1 LEEAAGI
8 ERSGSY
14 RRTSRVKNPRK
25 IAIIDDEYF
34 ILRLLSYI
42 LEEEGYAC
50 FVANDGEEGLRLIK
64 QEKPDLVFLDINMP
78 KMDGYQVCREIRRDP
93 DIKDTYVITL
103 TAMGQD
109 VDQKASLEAGANE
122 YMLKPFNPKI
132 IRKRVA
138 EILAAL

>member
-1 LEEAAGI
+1 M
-8 ERSGSY
+8 
-14 RRTSRVKNPRK
+14 KNTRK
-25 IAIIDDEYF
+25 IAIIDDQYF

-50 FVANDGEEGLRLIK
+50 FAASDGEEGIRLIK
-64 QEKPDLVFLDINMP
+64 REKPDLVFLDINMP
-78 KMDGYQVCREIRRDP
+78 KMDGYQVCREIRQDP
-93 DIKDTYVITL
+93 DIKNTYVITL

-122 YMLKPFNPKI
+122 YMLKPFNPKT

-138 EILAAL
+138 QVLAAL

>member
-1 LEEAAGI
+1 M
-8 ERSGSY
+8 
-14 RRTSRVKNPRK
+14 KNPRK

-50 FVANDGEEGLRLIK
+50 SVASDGEEGLGLIK
-64 QEKPDLVFLDINMP
+64 REKPDLVFLDINMP
-78 KMDGYQVCREIRRDP
+78 KMDGYQVCREIRLDP
-93 DIKDTYVITL
+93 DIENIYVITL

-138 EILAAL
+138 EVLTVL

>member
-1 LEEAAGI
+1 MK
-8 ERSGSY
+8 S
-14 RRTSRVKNPRK
+14 PRK

-50 FVANDGEEGLRLIK
+50 SVASDGEEGLRLIK
-64 QEKPDLVFLDINMP
+64 REKPNLVFVDINMP

-93 DIKDTYVITL
+93 NLENIYVITL

-132 IRKRVA
+132 IRERVA
-138 EILAAL
+138 EILTVL